1 MTVSQ
6 QEYILLLDQQCGDLQ
21 IVQSVLKRLRCSVFV
36 ANSIEQAVARA
47 GQIAPYLV
55 ILAGNHQDSAQSLVH
70 KLRWTIQSSGHKS
83 GVTIVALTES
93 HNPSWIYEE
102 DYSGIDGFL
111 VKPLS
116 GDILTTLVQS
126 AWAKQSCA

>member
-1 MTVSQ
+1 MNAS
-6 QEYILLLDQQCGDLQ
+6 QEYILLLDQQCDDLQ
-21 IVQSVLKRLRCSVFV
+21 IVQSVLQKLCCSVFV
-36 ANSIEQAVARA
+36 ANSIEQAVARI
-47 GQIAPYLV
+47 GQAAPYLV
-55 ILAGNHQDSAQSLVH
+55 ILSGDHQNSAQSLVH
-70 KLRWTIQSSGHKS
+70 RLRQTIQKS

-93 HNPSWIYEE
+93 HNPSWIHEE

-116 GDILTTLVQS
+116 GDVLTTLVQS

>member
-21 IVQSVLKRLRCSVFV
+21 IVQSVLEKLRCSVFV
-36 ANSIEQAVARA
+36 AKSIDQAMARA
-47 GQIAPYLV
+47 GQAAPYLV
-55 ILAGNHQDSAQSLVH
+55 ILAGSHQGAAQSLVH
-70 KLRWTIQSSGHKS
+70 RLRRTIQKS

-93 HNPSWIYEE
+93 HSPSWLHEE

-116 GDILTTLVQS
+116 GDVLTTLVQS